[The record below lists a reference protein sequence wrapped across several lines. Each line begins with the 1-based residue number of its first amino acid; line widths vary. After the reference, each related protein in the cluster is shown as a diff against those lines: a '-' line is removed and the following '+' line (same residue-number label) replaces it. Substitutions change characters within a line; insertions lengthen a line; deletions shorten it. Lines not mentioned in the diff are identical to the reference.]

1 MKDVI
6 DERNERER
14 IGKSIIKYWNVNYVI
29 PEVPKEQEKLSDVE
43 LDDELMGIIDRAD
56 CETEGDEAVS
66 AGELEKAREE
76 YLENERAIY
85 NATTG
90 SYSGAYGQ
98 KEVEDEE
105 TKGQIDA
112 ILHARSDALRDLIA
126 KGGEGQK

>member
-29 PEVPKEQEKLSDVE
+29 PEVPQEQEEPSDVE
-43 LDDELMGIIDRAD
+43 LDGDIMDIINRPDKESEEDEEMKA
-56 CETEGDEAVS
+56 E
-66 AGELEKAREE
+66 ELEKAKED
-76 YLENERAIY
+76 YLKNERAIF

-90 SYSGAYGQ
+90 SYSGAYGR

-112 ILHARSDALRDLIA
+112 ILHERSDALRDLIA
-126 KGGEGQK
+126 KGGEEQE